1 MSPFGRDGGGL
12 SGEEADDGEG
22 TTGTTRRDRGRTRG
36 EHGLFRVRLQEV
48 RRDRFERP
56 DRVPERR
63 LRSPLGVHVLR
74 VLREGRISRGV
85 RARRVRI
92 GFKRKRVGTAGIR
105 STRGSGAIARDA
117 RSRPRATAPPSPRTG
132 DARLARRANDPRV
145 AGRAHLRD
153 VNRRPLGHLHRLGD
167 EVVDGFSALHR
178 ARARC
183 DAMRCDSPRCVR
195 IRRAC
200 VRPGVRATVR
210 VRRRRRARRAVNRAP
225 TPPLPNSER
234 PRDLTVNDHIRRQAD
249 RGDAESRRRRRPNPD
264 AGRGSHSR
272 RARRTTRAR
281 QVTRA
286 ARARDPHRAIRA
298 EG

>member
-183 DAMRCDSPRCVR
+183 DAMRCDSPQCVR

-234 PRDLTVNDHIRRQAD
+234 PGDLTVNDHIRQQAD
-249 RGDAESRRRRRPNPD
+249 RGDAESRRRRRPDPD